1 MKTCDINMSGSQ
13 LADIIRNHM
22 AANLFSGKAETQQE
36 AINRM
41 QLFDRLLESKELG
54 DRRGYGVK
62 GISIDQALIE
72 ETFTTEGSKKFE
84 RKKGTA
90 KAKEI
95 NENPFSIA
103 QRDTGTYLH
112 KTLEDII
119 GTLAT
124 SIYKDKVLIRDGSYK
139 SIKELRAESKLSE
152 EQFNTLYKTA
162 ERLIKDSIETQKQ
175 KDPTGKVYIAPEQR
189 LMASTKLAG
198 TADLIFLYSDVT
210 ADHYDYK
217 SMSPKGD
224 SVRYI
229 DGKQTITSAGWIPY
243 YKYEDWNLQLP
254 KTTHALENVIGIN
267 RVERSRIVPMQLQLE
282 SKDGKPTGK
291 IRQLETFATANEF
304 LSQIPIKETTTDTE
318 LNKRLNYLTTLK
330 NNFAI
335 ELGESGTSRER
346 KEYLRERINKL
357 TRAINSIIVDKDV
370 KNLVDDYTAVIRKY
384 ASFDNKRFPALKN
397 ISDQKI
403 DDKTNINYL
412 ELQEHRELLQE
423 LTLIS
428 SIIGASYE
436 FYDRMDITDEEYAKY
451 RGQIER
457 LQNNIS
463 ILVNQLQNELFKRV
477 SLTDTSLEEIE
488 KGDNPINAVSKLFN
502 TFGEIQHPV
511 FREAFDKISLAESK
525 AKVDLQNFKEEL
537 NTAAVE
543 LENYGKSIGLGL
555 LKVYDKLI
563 NKETGRLYAMHSSGF
578 YETLKLAME
587 NRNPEFIDKHFKLK
601 EDAEK
606 RHTEWVLSIINKR
619 GLTKDN
625 TKEINKIIE
634 ANKLED
640 VKFDSNN
647 FYRYYELK
655 PEIKQSLSSE
665 IYSPEY
671 IEIQKT
677 PALKNYYEF
686 WTTSMRKFRKL
697 TGMNND
703 FNALPDNFI
712 PYFRAGLIEQ
722 MFQGGL
728 PKAMFEKFMSIFR
741 EQGDNSEF
749 GYMAELAKR
758 RNVLTNEV
766 EHDIPLF
773 GLHPLYNK
781 EGVLDNQLKSYDLT
795 NVLYTFADAAFNYNH
810 YKAIEAEITV
820 LGDMVQHF
828 GVKSVESNG
837 KIRKTLGDAYT
848 KLTGQQLEEYR
859 LYLNMIKFHVY
870 GIKEQG
876 DVINK
881 DITNTLSKLNNMQRY
896 NKMAWD
902 PIIQAS
908 ASLSSKVMSYYEG
921 VKGHYYTTKMMG
933 KSEKLLVQTF
943 TDKEGEGKL
952 VTAVLQYF
960 EFDGKHSSIKA
971 SELPSN
977 SLISLAKRGL
987 AFIGFRKGSEWI
999 DNSIGLSMMQNYG
1012 IDANGR
1018 LKRLKMLPKD
1028 SKSLLEL
1035 SSIKDGKLE
1044 IQGLTIEGYNWFVN
1058 AVRGV
1063 SRTIKGEL
1071 SENDQRAINFTILG
1085 KLGMTYKNWLP
1096 DLYKEHF
1103 NGVKY
1108 NNYTD
1113 TVTIGR
1119 INAIYENLKDD
1130 ESKKFLLLN
1139 QAAWIGLGKL
1149 ALDVPLSM
1157 LTLGKVRISKANEGR
1172 ARALFEKF
1180 KSDNLYDKRIQEY
1193 TYEEF
1198 LDYYNGQ
1205 IKAGVAELSVLL
1217 TMILLGMLA
1226 GGDWDDDGKKDYQQY
1241 LALNWTYRTL
1251 NRVKREL
1258 GFFYGSEG
1266 FDILFQTSFPVTSVA
1281 LDGKKAIINFID
1293 EAYHDIAGI
1302 DDNKDRTGYFHYTSK
1317 QIPVVYPLMKLLDK
1331 DREI

>member
-1 MKTCDINMSGSQ
+1 MKTCDVNMSGSG

-22 AANLFSGKAETQQE
+22 IANLFQGKAETQQE

-41 QLFDRLLESKELG
+41 QLLDRLLESKQLG
-54 DRRGYGVK
+54 DKRKYGVK

-72 ETFTTEGSKKFE
+72 ETFTTEGSEEFE
-84 RKKGTA
+84 RKKGPVES
-90 KAKEI
+90 KKI
-95 NENPFSIA
+95 NDNPFSIA
-103 QRDTGTYLH
+103 QRDIGTYLH

-119 GTLAT
+119 NALAT
-124 SIYKDKVLIRDGSYK
+124 STYKDKVLIRDGNYK
-139 SIKELRAESKLSE
+139 SIKDLRADSKLSE
-152 EQFNTLYKTA
+152 EHFNTLYKTA
-162 ERLIKDSIETQKQ
+162 DRLIKDSIETQNQ
-175 KDPTGKVYIAPEQR
+175 KDPAGKVYIAPEQR

-217 SMSPKGD
+217 SMTPKSD
-224 SVRYI
+224 AVRYV
-229 DGKQTITSAGWIPY
+229 DGKQVIKAAGWIPY
-243 YKYEDWNLQLP
+243 YKYDDWNLQLP
-254 KTTHALENVIGIN
+254 KTTFSLENVIGIE
-267 RVERSRIVPMQLQLE
+267 RVERSRIIPMQLQLE

-291 IRQLETFATANEF
+291 IKQLETFATASEF

-318 LNKRLNYLTTLK
+318 LNKRLNYLNTQK

-335 ELGESGTSRER
+335 ELGESSTSRER

-357 TRAINSIIVDKDV
+357 TRAVNAIIVDKDV
-370 KNLVDDYTAVIRKY
+370 KNLVDDYTSVINKY
-384 ASFDNKRFPALKN
+384 ASFDNKRFPKLKN
-397 ISDQKI
+397 IADQKI

-412 ELQEHRELLQE
+412 ELREHRELLQE

-477 SLTDTSLEEIE
+477 SLNVTSLDEI
-488 KGDNPINAVSKLFN
+488 KQGDNPINAVSKLFN
-502 TFGEIQHPV
+502 TFGEIEHPL
-511 FREAFDKISLAESK
+511 FREAFNKISLAESK
-525 AKVDLQNFKEEL
+525 SKIKLQEFKEKL

-543 LENYGKSIGLGL
+543 LEDYGKSIGMGM

-563 NKETGRLYAMHSSGF
+563 NKETGRLYAMHNASF
-578 YETLKLAME
+578 YDKLQLVME
-587 NRNPEFIDKHFKLK
+587 ERKPEFIDKHFQLK

-606 RHTEWVLSIINKR
+606 RHTEWLVSLINKK
-619 GLTKDN
+619 GLTKND
-625 TKEINKIIE
+625 TKEIKKILDFNKF
-634 ANKLED
+634 ED
-640 VKFDSNN
+640 LKFDSNN

-655 PEIKQSLSSE
+655 PTVKESLSSE

-677 PALKNYYEF
+677 PALRNYYNF
-686 WTTSMRKFRKL
+686 WTDSMRNFRKI

-728 PKAMFEKFMSIFR
+728 PKAAFEKFMSMFR
-741 EQGDNSEF
+741 DQADNSEF
-749 GYMAELAKR
+749 GYMNELAKR
-758 RNVLTNEV
+758 RNVLTGEV

-781 EGVLDNQLKSYDLT
+781 EGVIDNTLKSYDLT
-795 NVLYTFADAAFNYNH
+795 NVLYSFADTAFNYEN

-828 GVKSVESNG
+828 GVKPVEAGG

-881 DITNTLSKLNNMQRY
+881 EVTNTLSKLNNMQRY
-896 NKMAWD
+896 TKMAFD

-908 ASLSSKVMSYYEG
+908 ASISSKILSYYEG
-921 VKGHYYTTKMMG
+921 VKGHYYTTKQMG
-933 KSEKLLVQTF
+933 NSELLLTKTF
-943 TDKEGEGKL
+943 TDKESEGKKI
-952 VTAVLQYF
+952 TAILQYF
-960 EFDGKHSSIKA
+960 EFDGKHSSIKS
-971 SELPSN
+971 SELPGN
-977 SLISLAKRGL
+977 SLISLSKKGL

-1012 IDANGR
+1012 IDVNGR
-1018 LKRLKMLPKD
+1018 IRRLKMLPAN

-1044 IQGLTIEGYNWFVN
+1044 IEGLTIEGYNWFTN

-1071 SENDQRAINFTILG
+1071 SDNDQRAINFTILG

-1103 NGVKY
+1103 NGVRY

-1157 LTLGKVRISKANEGR
+1157 LTLGKVSLSKANEGR

-1180 KSDNLYDKRIQEY
+1180 KSDNIYDKRIQEY

-1205 IKAGVAELSVLL
+1205 IKAGVAELSILL

-1241 LALNWTYRTL
+1241 LALNWTYRTI

-1266 FDILFQTSFPVTSVA
+1266 FDILFQTSFPVTSIA
-1281 LDGKKAIINFID
+1281 LDGKKAIINFFD
-1293 EAYHDIAGI
+1293 EAYDDITGVE
-1302 DDNKDRTGYFHYTSK
+1302 NKRDESGYLHFTSR
-1317 QIPVVYPLMKLLDK
+1317 QIPFVYPVKKLLDK

>member
-1 MKTCDINMSGSQ
+1 MKTCNVNMSESQ
-13 LADIIRNHM
+13 MADIIRNHM
-22 AANLFSGKAETQQE
+22 IANLFSGKAETQQE

-41 QLFDRLLESKELG
+41 QLFDRLLESKQVG
-54 DRRGYGVK
+54 DKRGYGVT
-62 GISIDQALIE
+62 GLPIEQAFIE

-84 RKKGTA
+84 AKKGTA

-103 QRDTGTYLH
+103 QRDIGTYLH

-119 GTLAT
+119 SALAT
-124 SIYKDKVLIRDGSYK
+124 STYKDKVLIRDGSYK

-162 ERLIKDSIETQKQ
+162 ERLIKDSIETQNQ

-189 LMASTKLAG
+189 LMASNKLAG

-224 SVRYI
+224 SIRYV

-254 KTTHALENVIGIN
+254 KTTYALENVIGIN
-267 RVERSRIVPMQLQLE
+267 RVERSRVIPMQLQLE

-291 IRQLETFATANEF
+291 IKQLETFATSNEF

-335 ELGESGTSRER
+335 ELGEGNVSRER

-357 TRAINSIIVDKDV
+357 TRAINSIIVDRDV

-384 ASFDNKRFPALKN
+384 ASFDNKRFPKLKN
-397 ISDQKI
+397 VADKKI
-403 DDKTNINYL
+403 DDKVNINYL

-436 FYDRMDITDEEYAKY
+436 FYDRMDITDEEYSKY

-477 SLTDTSLEEIE
+477 NLSKTSLEEIE
-488 KGDNPINAVSKLFN
+488 QGDNPINAVSKLFN
-502 TFGEIQHPV
+502 TFGEIEHPV
-511 FREAFDKISLAESK
+511 FREAFNKMSLAESK
-525 AKVDLQNFKEEL
+525 SKVDLQKFKEDL
-537 NTAAVE
+537 NTVAVE
-543 LENYGKSIGLGL
+543 LENYGKSVGLGL

-563 NKETGRLYAMHSSGF
+563 NKETGRLYAMHSTSF
-578 YETLKLAME
+578 YEKLKLAME
-587 NRNPEFIDKHFKLK
+587 ERKPEFIDKHFKLK
-601 EDAEK
+601 EDAQQ
-606 RHTEWVLSIINKR
+606 RHNEWILSIINKR
-619 GLTKDN
+619 GLTKEN
-625 TKEINKIIE
+625 TKEINKILE
-634 ANKLED
+634 ANKFED
-640 VKFDSNN
+640 LKFDSNN

-677 PALKNYYEF
+677 PALKNYYNF
-686 WTTSMRKFRKL
+686 WTDSMKKFRKI

-722 MFQGGL
+722 MFQGGF
-728 PKAMFEKFMSIFR
+728 PKATFEKFMSIFR
-741 EQGDNSEF
+741 DQADNSEF
-749 GYMAELAKR
+749 GYMAELAKK
-758 RNVLTNEV
+758 RNILTGEV

-781 EGVLDNQLKSYDLT
+781 EGVLDNSLKSYDLT
-795 NVLYTFADAAFNYNH
+795 NVLYSFADVAFNYEN

-820 LGDMVQHF
+820 LGDMIEHF
-828 GVKSVESNG
+828 GVKSIEAGG

-859 LYLNMIKFHVY
+859 LYLNTIKFHLY

-876 DVINK
+876 EIISK
-881 DITNTLSKLNNMQRY
+881 DITNTLSKLNNLQRFT
-896 NKMAWD
+896 KMAYD
-902 PIIQAS
+902 PIIQTS
-908 ASLSSKVMSYYEG
+908 ASLSSKILSYYEG
-921 VKGHYYTTKMMG
+921 VKGHYYTTKHM
-933 KSEKLLVQTF
+933 KNSEGLLIKTF
-943 TDKEGEGKL
+943 TDKDSEGKK
-952 VTAVLQYF
+952 VTAILQYF
-960 EFDGKHSSIKA
+960 EFDGKHSSIK
-971 SELPSN
+971 STELPNN

-1018 LKRLKMLPKD
+1018 IRRLQMLPKD

-1071 SENDQRAINFTILG
+1071 SDNDQRSINFTILG

-1119 INAIYENLKDD
+1119 INAIYQNLKDD

-1157 LTLGKVRISKANEGR
+1157 LTMGKVRLSKANENR

-1180 KSDNLYDKRIQEY
+1180 KSDNIYDKRIQEY

-1217 TMILLGMLA
+1217 TMILLAMLA
-1226 GGDWDDDGKKDYQQY
+1226 GGDWDDDGKKDYKQY

-1266 FDILFQTSFPVTSVA
+1266 FDILFQTSLPVTSVA
-1281 LDGKKAIINFID
+1281 LDGKKAIINFVD
-1293 EAYHDIAGI
+1293 EAYHDISGI
-1302 DDNKDRTGYFHYTSK
+1302 DDSRDRTGYLYYTSK
-1317 QIPVVYPLMKLLDK
+1317 QIPVVYPIKKLLDT